1 MAAELFQSAKNIVL
15 TRRLV
20 ALDSQQ
26 RSDNRRAKD
35 RKTDRNKNMISLT
48 KLISARL
55 KVLLVGQPALAKTAR
70 IKLSAEEA
78 DHKFIVIRL
87 SLAERVDLAGCLVP
101 DFADGITRQLPLAM
115 LKYLQTTT
123 DKVLVLLDDLGQAP
137 TDVQAAAMSL
147 FDAGFLS
154 PSVLIWGATNRPAD
168 KAGCVGL
175 CEPLRSR
182 FDLAF
187 SMATPD
193 AVPSTVGPVMLSTW
207 QDEVDGWCLWA
218 AGKEYAAEIVAFHA
232 STYGKSLYQWKPNA
246 DPAARMPDFRSWESV
261 AKMWQAGI
269 RDVDSIAAAIGK
281 PAAIE
286 FTAFAA
292 MVDELPTPQQI
303 WADPHTAM
311 IPTSASA
318 RFLIASIL
326 ARAVEGKTSRAFTIY
341 FSRLEIHLAAFAA
354 RVAFKRLGAKL
365 AGSAEW
371 QQWFLKNSAL
381 FQS

>member
-1 MAAELFQSAKNIVL
+1 
-15 TRRLV
+15 
-20 ALDSQQ
+20 
-26 RSDNRRAKD
+26 
-35 RKTDRNKNMISLT
+35 MISLT
-48 KLISARL
+48 KLILAKQ

-70 IKLSAEEA
+70 IKLSSEEA

-87 SLAERVDLAGCLVP
+87 SLAERVDLGGCLVP
-101 DFADGITRQLPLAM
+101 DAIAGITRQLPLAM

-193 AVPSTVGPVMLSTW
+193 AAPSTVGPVMLSTW
-207 QDEVDGWCLWA
+207 QDEVNGWCDWA
-218 AGKEYAAEIVAFHA
+218 NAKEYAPEIVAFHA

-246 DPAARMPDFRSWESV
+246 DPAHRMPDFRSWESV
-261 AKMWQAGI
+261 AKLWQAGF
-269 RDVDSIAAAIGK
+269 RDVDTIAAAIGK
-281 PAAIE
+281 PAAVE

-292 MVDELPTPQQI
+292 MIDQLPTPQQI

-341 FSRLEIHLAAFAA
+341 FSRLEGHLAAFAA

-371 QQWFLKNSAL
+371 QRWFLENSAL